1 MQIIPKTIPHNVSKL
16 ADDALISLLEEC
28 ESCYLVG
35 SRVTCNPAP
44 TDTDIDILCHV
55 ADLLAFIAEAEH
67 QGFERG
73 GYGMLPQDAPMLFIS
88 MKRNQFNLIVTTDL
102 DFIDKF
108 MLATRTATQLNLISK
123 PDRVCLFQAI
133 LYGKG

>member
-1 MQIIPKTIPHNVSKL
+1 MQIIPKTIPHNVWSI

-35 SRVTCNPAP
+35 SRVTCHPAP

-55 ADLLAFIAEAEH
+55 SDLLAFIALAED

-73 GYGMLPQDAPMLFIS
+73 GYGMLPQDRPMLFIS
-88 MKRNQFNLIVTTDL
+88 LKRDQFNLIVTTDL

-108 MLATRTATQLNLISK
+108 ILATRVATRMNLLSK
-123 PDRVCLFQAI
+123 PDRVDLFQAI

>member
-1 MQIIPKTIPHNVSKL
+1 MQIIPKTIPHNISKI
-16 ADDALISLLEEC
+16 ANDALISLLEEC

-55 ADLLAFIAEAEH
+55 SDLADFRESAEL
-67 QGFERG
+67 QGFETG
-73 GYGMLPQDAPMLFIS
+73 SYIVPQNRPMSFIS
-88 MKRNQFNLIVTTDL
+88 LKRDQFNLIVTTDL

-108 MLATRTATQLNLISK
+108 MLATRTASVLNLLRK
-123 PDRVCLFQAI
+123 DDRVCLFQAI